1 MIKYLDMLSLAE
13 LGDSIKMVFADKP
26 ENCTK
31 ISDEE
36 LVQLIM
42 PDPDTAEMNEEVKN
56 QVYQIIDKNGD
67 GDLACNGISVQFMS
81 KITK

>member
-1 MIKYLDMLSLAE
+1 MLSLSD

-26 ENCTK
+26 DNCTK

-42 PDPDTAEMNEEVKN
+42 PDPNTAEMNEEVKN
-56 QVYQIIDKNGD
+56 QVYQMIDKNRD
-67 GDLACNGISVQFMS
+67 GDLACNGTSKIHTCVQVMS